1 VRPLQG
7 SIRVECG
14 NPRALPRIGQP
25 LDSSLWRTEDGLLDE
40 EYGVHIG
47 FPSPGEIVLSAEHRC
62 AEWFSWALQLQALRN
77 QAALVHASGLE
88 RNGTAVLLATHSG
101 FGKPALVGDSL
112 RRDGRLLVGDD
123 LTLLRADGICFG
135 FPRASV
141 RREDQPFLPEGF
153 AQSSGPRAI
162 SGPVGRAG
170 RFLQPLLRKVPGWLN
185 SARGLNPHSTPVA
198 PSDTSAHD
206 RRLAYAPLDIVVL
219 LQRRANLPSAQLR
232 PTMGSVAAQ
241 LLHGT
246 VSDFDARCV
255 RICNVAMSLGL
266 LDLETPYGVWIDVL
280 RAGLVRARSYTLYA
294 PENLPLDEIPG
305 VVHELLDGTGIAP
318 LKRAV

>member
-1 VRPLQG
+1 MRPLQG

-14 NPRALPRIGQP
+14 NPRATPRIGQP
-25 LDSSLWRTEDGLLDE
+25 LDSSLWRTEEGLLDE

-47 FPSPGEIVLSAEHRC
+47 FPSSAEIVLRAEHPC
-62 AEWFSWALQLQALRN
+62 AEWFSWALQLHALRN

-101 FGKPALVGDSL
+101 FGKPALAGDSL
-112 RRDGRLLVGDD
+112 RRDGWRLLGDN
-123 LTLLRADGICFG
+123 LTLLRADGMCFG
-135 FPRASV
+135 YPRASV
-141 RREDQPFLPEGF
+141 QRKDQPFVPEGL
-153 AQSSGPRAI
+153 AHSSGPRAL

-170 RFLQPLLRKVPGWLN
+170 RFLQPLLRKVPWLN
-185 SARGLNPHSTPVA
+185 SARGLNPHTTPVA
-198 PSDTSAHD
+198 PSDTSARD
-206 RRLAYAPLDIVVL
+206 RRLAYAPLDSVVL

-232 PTMGSVAAQ
+232 PTTGSVAAQ

-246 VSDFDARCV
+246 VSDFDARCL

-294 PENLPLDEIPG
+294 PENLPLEEIPG